1 MIAKIIQG
9 AEEKKL
15 KSKFISLQVRF
26 YTRVLT
32 FCKEEKKRGRN
43 KERDLTKKE
52 RERREWAGLSAIGR
66 VRV

>member
-1 MIAKIIQG
+1 M
-9 AEEKKL
+9 

-32 FCKEEKKRGRN
+32 FCKEEKKRGRD

-52 RERREWAGLSAIGR
+52 GEKREWAGLSAIGR

>member
-1 MIAKIIQG
+1 M
-9 AEEKKL
+9 

-32 FCKEEKKRGRN
+32 FCKEEKKRGRD

-52 RERREWAGLSAIGR
+52 KGGNGLGSAPL
-66 VRV
+66 VE